1 MKKITIILV
10 TILLLLS
17 ITGCNRQVMNFN
29 YTYDKAVCVIADER
43 FELAI
48 DKWKDNGVEQIQII
62 AKDGNTYLF
71 SMNNCY
77 LMKD

>member
-1 MKKITIILV
+1 MKKIIIILIM
-10 TILLLLS
+10 ILLLLS
-17 ITGCNRQVMNFN
+17 ITGCNRQVMDFN
-29 YTYDKAVCVIADER
+29 YTYDKAVCVVANER

-48 DKWKDNGVEQIQII
+48 DKWNDYEGEQIQII

-77 LMKD
+77 LIKD